1 MDKQEKDNW
10 KKVKDKLEET
20 GKTDNWFY
28 KRAVAITAGQPD
40 PLDKDSL
47 ES

>member
-1 MDKQEKDNW
+1 MTEQEKENW
-10 KKVKDKLEET
+10 KKVKEKLEET

-28 KRAVAITAGQPD
+28 KRAVAITAGSKD
-40 PLDKDSL
+40 PLDPNSL